1 MRDFLDFLFE
11 DRTGYVE
18 TRYWQHPGQVL
29 RSWYTIPDGFEE
41 LIRAARI
48 LDNTGHE
55 FYVGVLPRL
64 REYAGKAEDVTPYT
78 NLIWADV
85 DANDH
90 DDSKRKALDA
100 VLDFPVAPQVIVDS
114 GRGIH
119 AYWKLDHL
127 YLFDDVQ
134 PIMKGIAKRIGGDA
148 VHDRARILRLPG
160 LSNHK
165 DGGNAPV
172 RLLRFDTT
180 SSFLLGDL
188 AEFEYRE
195 PSTGSYAVQSS
206 IMRKLFRTPDD
217 AAYLYERIE
226 RELDY
231 DPGKGARS
239 GHDFYVACLMIEAG
253 WDDALIVG
261 AFLDHPQGVGA
272 KISELGVVAG
282 SRYLERTIRKA
293 RQAVGA

>member
-1 MRDFLDFLFE
+1 MLDMLRFLFG

-18 TRYWQHPGQVL
+18 TRYWREPHSVL
-29 RSWYTIPDGFEE
+29 RSWYEIPDGFEE

-55 FYVGVLPRL
+55 FYVGVLPRT
-64 REYAGKAEDVTPYT
+64 REFAGKTEDVTPYT
-78 NLIWADV
+78 DLIWADV

-195 PSTGSYAVQSS
+195 PRPTYRVIHDIPQSALGWANYSSGNLAV
-206 IMRKLFRTPDD
+206 
-217 AAYLYERIE
+217 
-226 RELDY
+226 LDLDF
-231 DPGKGARS
+231 DPGKGSRS
-239 GHDFYVACLMIEAG
+239 EHDFAVVCSLMEAG
-253 WDDALIVG
+253 WGDVEIVQT
-261 AFLDHPQGVGA
+261 FLSHPQGVGA
-272 KISELGVVAG
+272 KTAKSGI
-282 SRYLERTIRKA
+282 RYLERTIRKA
-293 RQAVGA
+293 RQAVGR

>member
-1 MRDFLDFLFE
+1 MYDFLTFLYGG
-11 DRTGYVE
+11 RSGYVE
-18 TRYWQHPGQVL
+18 TRYWRTDGPVL
-29 RSWYTIPDGFEE
+29 RSWYAILSGFEE

-64 REYAGKAEDVTPYT
+64 REFAGKAEDVTPYT
-78 NLIWADV
+78 DLLWADV

-90 DDSKRKALDA
+90 DDSKRRALDA

-188 AEFEYRE
+188 AEFQYRE
-195 PSTGSYAVQSS
+195 PKADIDWSWLDRDIV
-206 IMRKLFRTPDD
+206 DD
-217 AAYLYERIE
+217 YINDRITAE
-226 RELDY
+226 VNIN
-231 DPGKGARS
+231 PGRGARS
-239 GHDFYVACLMIEAG
+239 GHDFYVACLMVEYG
-253 WDDALIVG
+253 LSDADIIA
-261 AFLDHPQGVGA
+261 AFNSHPLGVGA
-272 KISELGVVAG
+272 KTAEAG
-282 SRYLERTIRKA
+282 PRYLERTIRKA
-293 RQAVGA
+293 RQAVGR

>member
-1 MRDFLDFLFE
+1 MRDMLDFLFGG
-11 DRTGYVE
+11 RTGYVE
-18 TRYWQHPGQVL
+18 TRYWRTDGPVL
-29 RSWYTIPDGFEE
+29 RSWYAIPEGFED

-64 REYAGKAEDVTPYT
+64 REYAGKAEDVSPYT
-78 NLIWADV
+78 DLLWADV

-90 DDSKRKALDA
+90 DDSKRRALDA

-180 SSFLLGDL
+180 SSSLLGDL

-195 PSTGSYAVQSS
+195 PSKWVLHTQPLAQEYRWT
-206 IMRKLFRTPDD
+206 IRTTND
-217 AAYLYERIE
+217 AAYLDERIDQE
-226 RELDY
+226 VHFN
-231 DPGKGARS
+231 PGRGARS
-239 GHDFYVACLMIEAG
+239 GHDFYVACLMVEAG
-253 WDDALIVG
+253 WDDGMIEME
-261 AFLDHPQGVGA
+261 FLSHPQGVGA
-272 KISELGVVAG
+272 KTAEAG
-282 SRYLERTIRKA
+282 PRYLERTIRKA
-293 RQAVGA
+293 RQAVGR